1 MNVFVESSLVIRWLR
16 RVVSTSK
23 VCAFLVALARPVLR
37 AAHRLEGII
46 ARGVTSRDE
55 TAALARVTVVVEDS
69 RLLTSVERCLTLPSV
84 AWRHATTGGCV
95 EAALHQARALE
106 PWQRVRLIGWML
118 FVAVLTYRLLVG
130 FSDPSIRSVDLIVW
144 GGMLALALGLMW
156 GCRDVALAWV
166 HWVDTRACGRAERQ
180 PR

>member
-16 RVVSTSK
+16 RVVSSSI
-23 VCAFLVALARPVLR
+23 VCTFLVVLARPVLR
-37 AAHRLEGII
+37 AARHVEELI
-46 ARGVTSRDE
+46 ARGVTPRDDA
-55 TAALARVTVVVEDS
+55 AALARVTVMAEDS
-69 RLLTSVERCLTLPSV
+69 RLLTVVKGWLALPS
-84 AWRHATTGGCV
+84 ATWRHSAAAGCV
-95 EAALHQARALE
+95 EAALHQLRGLE

-130 FSDPSIRSVDLIVW
+130 FSDPSIRSVDLMVW

-166 HWVDTRACGRAERQ
+166 HWVHARSR

>member
-1 MNVFVESSLVIRWLR
+1 MFVESSLVIRWLR

-55 TAALARVTVVVEDS
+55 TAALARVTVVVEHS
-69 RLLTSVERCLTLPSV
+69 RLLTAVERCLALPSV
-84 AWRHATTGGCV
+84 AWRHAAAGGCV
-95 EAALHQARALE
+95 QAALRQARALE

-118 FVAVLTYRLLVG
+118 FVAVLTHRLLVG
-130 FSDPSIRSVDLIVW
+130 FGDPSTRSVDLMVW

-156 GCRDVALAWV
+156 GCRAVASAWV
-166 HWVDTRACGRAERQ
+166 HRGDVRSRAR
-180 PR
+180 